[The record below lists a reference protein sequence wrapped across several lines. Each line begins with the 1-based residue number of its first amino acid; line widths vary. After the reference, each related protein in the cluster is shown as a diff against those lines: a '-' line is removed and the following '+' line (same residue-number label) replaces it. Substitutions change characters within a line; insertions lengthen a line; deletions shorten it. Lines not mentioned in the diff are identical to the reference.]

1 MAIFDFLRRRDEQTS
16 NSEQTST
23 QPQEATDVLLQSLLK
38 GEKITRKEAMT
49 IPAVSAAVDL
59 ISNSIASMPIKLY
72 KVKDGRVENCD
83 DDPRVQLLNGDTGDT
98 LNAFEMKKALV
109 ADYLMDGNGYAYI
122 RKNRNDVTGLF
133 YVDSGYVSVL
143 INANPIFKER
153 KLFVYANEYEIYEY
167 IKLLRNTKD
176 GAQGFGL
183 TEEVNRAL
191 ETAYK
196 TLLYQLATVKRG
208 GARKGFLK
216 SQAKLSQEAI
226 DKLKLAWRKL
236 YEENSESVVVL
247 NNGIEFQES
256 SDSSVDMQLDQN
268 KKTLTDEINNIFHI
282 FPTDFHQTF
291 KEAIYPIVR
300 ALESELN
307 NTLLLEKEKKK
318 YFFEL
323 DVKEIV
329 RANIKERYE
338 AYKLAKE
345 TGFMTI
351 NEIRRQENMEHIE
364 GMDVINVGLAAVLY
378 DTNTHKYYVPN
389 KDAVTDVNST
399 SGSASEADG
408 LNEAFDKKVEE
419 DAMYDQMKAM
429 GNIASLEERFNPNHD
444 AKTGKFAAGHGGA
457 GGGSGS
463 GGSGD
468 SEGSDGGASKSG
480 SGGDGGSS
488 EKSSSDAKNGG
499 SKSGGESS
507 SKSDYQ
513 DYTGRASWFEDD
525 NPAIT
530 YKNNVKT
537 VEQKEAISAYTSGN
551 LNGVNYTEMNRYL
564 NGKESFSG
572 EKKDKYDNAIKE
584 IDSTITNKLDKD
596 VMVYRGTS
604 IKPENLKVGTEIT
617 NKGFTST
624 STDKD
629 IATEFAD
636 FKEGSVIKIRAKK
649 GTKALFVGNNSGA
662 GYNEEELLFGR
673 NTKIKIVENGANGII
688 GEIVYE

>member
-1 MAIFDFLRRRDEQTS
+1 MALFDFLRKRDEQTS
-16 NSEQTST
+16 DSEPST

-72 KVKDGRVENCD
+72 KVKDGKVENCD

-122 RKNRNDVTGLF
+122 KKNRNDVTGLY

-216 SQAKLSQEAI
+216 SQKKLEQSAI
-226 DKLKLAWRKL
+226 DSLKMAWRKM

-247 NNGIEFQES
+247 NNGLEFQES

-268 KKTLTDEINNIFHI
+268 KKTLSDEISNIFHI
-282 FPTDFHQTF
+282 FPNDFHQTF

-300 ALESELN
+300 AFECELN

-389 KDAVTDVNST
+389 KDAVTDVNNT
-399 SGSASEADG
+399 SGSDSEADG

-419 DAMYDQMKAM
+419 DAMYDQMKSM
-429 GNIASLEERFNPNHD
+429 GNI
-444 AKTGKFAAGHGGA
+444 
-457 GGGSGS
+457 
-463 GGSGD
+463 
-468 SEGSDGGASKSG
+468 
-480 SGGDGGSS
+480 
-488 EKSSSDAKNGG
+488 
-499 SKSGGESS
+499 
-507 SKSDYQ
+507 
-513 DYTGRASWFEDD
+513 
-525 NPAIT
+525 
-530 YKNNVKT
+530 
-537 VEQKEAISAYTSGN
+537 
-551 LNGVNYTEMNRYL
+551 
-564 NGKESFSG
+564 
-572 EKKDKYDNAIKE
+572 
-584 IDSTITNKLDKD
+584 
-596 VMVYRGTS
+596 
-604 IKPENLKVGTEIT
+604 
-617 NKGFTST
+617 
-624 STDKD
+624 
-629 IATEFAD
+629 
-636 FKEGSVIKIRAKK
+636 
-649 GTKALFVGNNSGA
+649 
-662 GYNEEELLFGR
+662 
-673 NTKIKIVENGANGII
+673 
-688 GEIVYE
+688 

>member
-59 ISNSIASMPIKLY
+59 ISNSIASMPVKLY
-72 KVKDGRVENCD
+72 KVKDGKVENCD

-216 SQAKLSQEAI
+216 SQSKLSQEAI

-389 KDAVTDVNST
+389 KDAVTDVNASD
-399 SGSASEADG
+399 SASDADG

-444 AKTGKFAAGHGGA
+444 AKTGKFAAGHGS
-457 GGGSGS
+457 GGGGGSSSGS
-463 GGSGD
+463 GG
-468 SEGSDGGASKSG
+468 GSDGESSGSGAGSSNGSSSKGSSSEGKASG
-480 SGGDGGSS
+480 SGGGSS
-488 EKSSSDAKNGG
+488 SSSNYEDY
-499 SKSGGESS
+499 SG
-507 SKSDYQ
+507 K
-513 DYTGRASWFEDD
+513 ASYFEDD
-525 NPAIT
+525 NPDVT
-530 YKNNVKT
+530 YSNNVKT
-537 VEQKEAISAYTSGN
+537 AAQKEAVRAYTSGN
-551 LNGVNYTEMNRYL
+551 LNGVNYTEMNNYL
-564 NGKESFSG
+564 NGKQSLSG
-572 EKKDKYDNAIKE
+572 EKKDEYDKSIKE
-584 IDSTITNKLDKD
+584 IDSTITNKLSKD

-604 IKPENLKVGTEIT
+604 IKAENLPVGTEIT

-624 STDKD
+624 STDKN
-629 IATEFAD
+629 IAKEFAD

-649 GTKALFVGNNSGA
+649 GTKALFVGNSSGSNF
-662 GYNEEELLFGR
+662 NEEELLFGR
-673 NTKIKIVENGANGII
+673 NTKIKIVENGENGII